1 MSGPRCGACGAEGF
15 KDFCRTSFLGVDDR
29 KLLECPS
36 CGLTQLWPQPSDAE
50 LGQYYGGTYFGW
62 DKAKEDG
69 KAWYFSTRVLEPRP
83 KGRFLDIGCATGV
96 FLAGVKKYSGWDC
109 YGNEFSPDGVA
120 YARKNFG
127 LEVRQGSLEQAGF
140 PGEFFDYVHMNNVLE
155 HVLDPAALL
164 KECARIMKPGAVL
177 HVVTPNG
184 LVDRQGY
191 ADFCQKIEGCVGASR
206 DGHLFFYTPKSLGL
220 LAEGAGLQITKAESA
235 GVIRG
240 LRAVGKLPRTPSWF
254 KGYVPRQRIPFTGTV
269 ADTVTEGKQRSKAYW
284 AFKFGKEGFFRQAGF
299 QRYAYDFHLQLTKV

>member
-1 MSGPRCGACGAEGF
+1 MSSPVCHACGSNAF

-29 KLLECPS
+29 KLLECS
-36 CGLTQLWPQPSDAE
+36 GCGLTLLWPQPTDAE
-50 LGQYYGGTYFGW
+50 LGAYYGGTYFGW

-69 KAWYFSTRVLEPRP
+69 KAWHFSTRVLAKRP

-96 FLAGVKKYSGWDC
+96 FLNGVKKFSGWDC

-120 YARKNFG
+120 YAKQNFG
-127 LEVRQGSLEQAGF
+127 LDVRPGSLEQAGF
-140 PGEFFDYVHMNNVLE
+140 ADAFFDYVHMNNVLE

-164 KECARIMKPGAVL
+164 KVCARILKPGGTL

-191 ADFCQKIEGCVGASR
+191 YDFTQHIQGCVGASR
-206 DGHLFFYTPKSLGL
+206 DGHLFFYSPKSLEL
-220 LAEGAGLQITKAESA
+220 LAEHASLKITQAESA
-235 GVIRG
+235 GTIRG
-240 LRAVGKLPRTPSWF
+240 LRAVGVLPRTPSWF

-269 ADTVTEGKQRSKAYW
+269 ADTVTEGKPRSNAYW
-284 AFKFGKEGFFRQAGF
+284 AFKFGKEAFFRQAGF
-299 QRYAYDFHLQLTKV
+299 QRYAYDFHLLMTKI